1 MIFKKRLRESW
12 FIRKT
17 QKFLDSAFSSQDV
30 DGKNNFKVKPCFYL
44 YDNMAFTKK
53 DNLILCSEVSR
64 GNLPSLWS

>member
-30 DGKNNFKVKPCFYL
+30 DGK
-44 YDNMAFTKK
+44 T
-53 DNLILCSEVSR
+53 ILK
-64 GNLPSLWS
+64 